1 MLDLLTLRS
10 FDFKDPPFSVLVP
23 TVETAADAVGSAS
36 WRDVIGREVRT
47 DTPCLKVFVNASSLT
62 RSMSGSST
70 LSNDDDDLHCSFMLA
85 VVPVF
90 RCCCSLATCKKDHIA
105 FTQ

>member
-1 MLDLLTLRS
+1 
-10 FDFKDPPFSVLVP
+10 
-23 TVETAADAVGSAS
+23 
-36 WRDVIGREVRT
+36 
-47 DTPCLKVFVNASSLT
+47 
-62 RSMSGSST
+62 
-70 LSNDDDDLHCSFMLA
+70 LHCSFMLA